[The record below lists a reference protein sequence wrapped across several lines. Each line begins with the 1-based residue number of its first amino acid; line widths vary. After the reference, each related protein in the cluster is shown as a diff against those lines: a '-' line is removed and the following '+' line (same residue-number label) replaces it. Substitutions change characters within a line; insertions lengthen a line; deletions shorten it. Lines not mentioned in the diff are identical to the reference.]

1 MIPAMRDPH
10 TAPQW
15 GRAALLT
22 IDVQEDFGRPGSA
35 TWSPDK
41 ELVIPVMARL
51 LGLFRGEGLPVVHI
65 VRLYRPDGSNAD
77 PCRRAQVES
86 GLRLVEP
93 GTDGAEIVAAI
104 KPSAA
109 SRLDAGLL
117 LEGGIQAWSERE
129 WVIYKPRWGAFYA
142 TPLEGHLRSLEVTT
156 IVVCGFNFPNCPRTS
171 IYEATERDF
180 RVVMVQDG
188 VSGLY
193 ERGIGE
199 IRNIGVAVMTAD
211 EVAAAIRSRYN
222 QQNEG
227 G

>member
-1 MIPAMRDPH
+1 MRDPY

-15 GRAALLT
+15 DRAAFLT
-22 IDVQEDFGRPGSA
+22 IDAQEDFGRPGSA

-41 ELVIPVMARL
+41 ELVIPVMACL

-77 PCRRAQVES
+77 PCRRARIES

-93 GTDGAEIVAAI
+93 GTDGAEIVAAL
-104 KPSAA
+104 KPQAS

-117 LEGGIQAWSERE
+117 LEGGIQAWSDRE
-129 WVIYKPRWGAFYA
+129 WVIYKPRWGAFHA
-142 TPLEGHLRSLEVTT
+142 TPLEAHLRSLGVTT
-156 IVVCGFNFPNCPRTS
+156 LVVCGFNFPNCPRAS
-171 IYEATERDF
+171 IYEASERDF
-180 RVVMVQDG
+180 RIVMVRDG

-211 EVAAAIRSRYN
+211 EVVAAVRSR
-222 QQNEG
+222 E
-227 G
+227 